1 LDLSDVRHFVCAADH
16 PAVKKLPPL
25 PLNMNVIT
33 PFNPTPE
40 IQFESLDEEEEPEEY
55 EPEPEEYYEEAEPS
69 DYDQGY

>member
-1 LDLSDVRHFVCAADH
+1 
-16 PAVKKLPPL
+16 
-25 PLNMNVIT
+25 MNVIT
-33 PFNPTPE
+33 PFNPTSE

>member
-1 LDLSDVRHFVCAADH
+1 
-16 PAVKKLPPL
+16 
-25 PLNMNVIT
+25 LNMNVIT
-33 PFNPTPE
+33 PFNPTSE